1 MTTKT
6 KYNQEYYALNKE
18 RLNRRRWQLK
28 REKISLVDVVRLLEE
43 AKKDVSN
50 PSIKMGLTLGA
61 TIFQEKLEEVRSGGS
76 GGSGRNNESIE
87 QQ

>member
-6 KYNQEYYALNKE
+6 KYNKEYYTLNKE

-28 REKISLVDVVRLLEE
+28 REKISLTEAVKLLEG
-43 AKKDVSN
+43 AKKDISN
-50 PSIKMGLTLGA
+50 SNIKMGLTLGA

-76 GGSGRNNESIE
+76 
-87 QQ
+87 